1 MVGQR
6 WTDLPDPDRQYYLD
20 KAVKDKE
27 RYAEVNLCFAFYTSY
42 LIYIYYIL
50 IYLFKELAL
59 NYAQKSL
66 TYHAQAGEVLV
77 DRPVTAYNLF
87 VRQVIIITS

>member
-27 RYAEVNLCFAFYTSY
+27 RYAEVNLSFAFYTSY
-42 LIYIYYIL
+42 LIYIL
-50 IYLFKELAL
+50 CF
-59 NYAQKSL
+59 
-66 TYHAQAGEVLV
+66 
-77 DRPVTAYNLF
+77 NLF
-87 VRQVIIITS
+87 IQGIGT